1 MSLSEPRLAWSVA
14 FVPSAFLPID
24 APAWPSLI
32 TEVAGNVTAPT
43 VDPVTHILHGPIPRA
58 ALARGVTD
66 AGLHFVV
73 GGVGSGITLTLTDHV
88 DGEVDA
94 LDLGAMR
101 ARLASALL
109 GLEVPARGAPAGEMA
124 ATPDRLGA
132 LLAERFD
139 GEPGWRFVG
148 LVEVSAVLQE
158 GVASTLPDG
167 DGWVDQ
173 GDLRIGRATGIGAG
187 HAAWTLSGYW
197 TTKTQRSVLDRRLTV
212 LLKGHL
218 NRMSAFAQ
226 YGSHALVWGEAAR
239 SAMRLSSALDG
250 IIADVRMAASW
261 KIAGGPL
268 PAGQEPD
275 FDRLAAR
282 LEVARVRLR
291 EEIVRLVTGGDRL
304 IPSAERVLGEGATFE
319 ETGPFLEASSRAG
332 RLVAQLEAREQAA
345 DRWAAALRV
354 AAAS

>member
-14 FVPSAFLPID
+14 FVPSAFLPVD

-73 GGVGSGITLTLTDHV
+73 GGVGSGITLTLTDHL

-109 GLEVPARGAPAGEMA
+109 GLEVPAKGEPAGEMA

-132 LLAERFD
+132 LLAERFAD
-139 GEPGWRFVG
+139 EPGWRFVG

-197 TTKTQRSVLDRRLTV
+197 TTKTQRTVLDRRLTV

-239 SAMRLSSALDG
+239 SAMRCSCERPAVQRGASPSRVRCAMPPCRPPPRRAACSSTVTSTPCRRWCLEMGSMSCASSCAMPRRARWTTG
-250 IIADVRMAASW
+250 WQPSARTCKHAASSSM
-261 KIAGGPL
+261 P
-268 PAGQEPD
+268 PAC
-275 FDRLAAR
+275 L
-282 LEVARVRLR
+282 
-291 EEIVRLVTGGDRL
+291 
-304 IPSAERVLGEGATFE
+304 PSADTPTR
-319 ETGPFLEASSRAG
+319 GPSRP
-332 RLVAQLEAREQAA
+332 
-345 DRWAAALRV
+345 
-354 AAAS
+354 